1 MSLVLKASLSLGIM
15 VYFIFIILFL
25 RKKALNLK
33 YTILWILSGIIMLVV
48 VIWPGVVQFF
58 SDLFGIKTL
67 SNTVFALALFFL
79 IIIVMSLS
87 SIVSKLNDKL
97 KRSTQY
103 VALLEQRVRQLEKKL
118 NTNGNNDLV

>member
-1 MSLVLKASLSLGIM
+1 MSLILKSSLSLGII

-33 YTILWILSGIIMLVV
+33 YTILWILSGIIMLIV

-58 SDLFGIKTL
+58 SNIFGIKTL

-97 KRSTQY
+97 KRLTQY
-103 VALLEQRVRQLEKKL
+103 IALLEERVREFEQEAKNKS
-118 NTNGNNDLV
+118 